1 MKYIDINLP
10 NELDEV
16 RIIPLFDLHIGSPQS
31 NLRLI
36 TKYLQQDAYFIL
48 GGDLIDASIKN
59 SIGNVY
65 HQEMTPQEQLDKLV
79 EIFEPCK
86 ERIIGICSGNHEQ
99 RINREVG
106 IDILQVFAQLI
117 QREKYYDPD
126 SLLIHIRLGKNR
138 HAKKTNYTFYVV
150 HGWSGARKPGGK
162 MNAIQ
167 ELRGVILAD
176 IYLVGH
182 SHLKGILC
190 EDFLLPDHA
199 NKVITRVQQY
209 FIGVGSFLNYGDY
222 AERRGLSIAQLGAPF
237 IILSGREKNIRV
249 ILEGEL

>member
-1 MKYIDINLP
+1 MRYINIDLP
-10 NELDEV
+10 PSIGEIKV
-16 RIIPLFDLHIGSPQS
+16 IPLFDLHIGSPQAD
-31 NLRLI
+31 LKLI
-36 TKYLQQDAYFIL
+36 SRYLQQDAYFIL
-48 GGDLIDASIKN
+48 GGDLMDAGIKN

-182 SHLKGILC
+182 SHLKGVVC
-190 EDFLLPDHA
+190 EDFFLPDHI
-199 NKVITRVQQY
+199 NKAIIKTQQY
-209 FIGVGSFLNYGDY
+209 FISVGSFLEYGDY
-222 AERRGLSIAQLGAPF
+222 AARRGMSVAQLGAPC
-237 IILSGREKNIRV
+237 IVLSGREKNIRV